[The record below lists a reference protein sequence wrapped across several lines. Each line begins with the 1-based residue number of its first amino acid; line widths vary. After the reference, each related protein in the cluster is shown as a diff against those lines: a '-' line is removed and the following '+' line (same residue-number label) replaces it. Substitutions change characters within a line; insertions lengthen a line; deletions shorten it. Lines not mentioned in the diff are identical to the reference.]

1 MQSQFL
7 QTFNESLEP
16 TARRQQRNIT
26 LILEYIS
33 CHYCAIFFVGQF
45 YVSVSI
51 DLRKVVNLLMLVF
64 HSESTNYETNF
75 QN

>member
-26 LILEYIS
+26 LILEYTYW
-33 CHYCAIFFVGQF
+33 HYCAILFVWQF
-45 YVSVSI
+45 DVSVSI
-51 DLRKVVNLLMLVF
+51 DLRKVGNLLMQVF
-64 HSESTNYETNF
+64 HSESTN
-75 QN
+75 